1 MTMRTC
7 GGCFIWGFCHVW
19 DVWRSGV
26 PGSPLWHEHGLAA
39 TRWDR
44 HTRTRPSPPRFD
56 PQPRPPNR
64 AVPLDTKGKAVAT
77 VNISD
82 AGQWLA
88 ESERTTV
95 LTGAGSPLLRHPR
108 LPGPQ
113 GLWTRNPGPPPCST
127 STSTA
132 DVNVRREVWRMRRDS
147 PALTAE
153 PNDAHRALVDL
164 DRTGRLLAVIT
175 QNIDGLHQKA
185 GLAPER
191 VLEVH
196 GTIHEVECLSC
207 GRRVPTPDVL
217 ARLDEESDPRCLPA
231 AASRKPPRFLR
242 AASRPD
248 VLDAAITAA
257 KDCDLFLTVGTSLTV
272 HPVAGLC
279 DIAREHGVDSII
291 NAEPTP
297 TTRWPTLSS
306 ATPWKPSS
314 RSSSSEQSTADLAS
328 GGGPGASRA
337 VTTPTYRST
346 SKRISKVSQRSPGV
360 ARPRLQRRTR
370 LGVHGILFLGDPTQ

>member
-1 MTMRTC
+1 MFGMF
-7 GGCFIWGFCHVW
+7 GGAV
-19 DVWRSGV
+19 S
-26 PGSPLWHEHGLAA
+26 PSSPLWHEHGLAA
-39 TRWDR
+39 TRVGSAYP
-44 HTRTRPSPPRFD
+44 HQTITGPRFD

-64 AVPLDTKGKAVAT
+64 AVPLDTKGKAVAAT

-82 AGQWLA
+82 VGQWLA

-95 LTGAGSPLLRHPR
+95 LTGAGISTASGIPDFR
-108 LPGPQ
+108 GPQ
-113 GLWTRNPGPPPCST
+113 GLWTRNPGAAAMFDIDIYRS
-127 STSTA
+127 

-153 PNDAHRALVDL
+153 PNEAHRALVDL

-185 GLAPER
+185 GLALER

-217 ARLDEESDPRCLPA
+217 ARLDEESDPRCLACGGIQKA
-231 AASRKPPRFLR
+231 ATISFGQRLD
-242 AASRPD
+242 PD

-279 DIAREHGVDSII
+279 DIAREHGARLVII

-297 TTRWPTLSS
+297 YDEVADAVLRDPVETVLPELVQR
-306 ATPWKPSS
+306 AV
-314 RSSSSEQSTADLAS
+314 STA
-328 GGGPGASRA
+328 
-337 VTTPTYRST
+337 
-346 SKRISKVSQRSPGV
+346 
-360 ARPRLQRRTR
+360 
-370 LGVHGILFLGDPTQ
+370 